1 MCEVDGTIRETMAAR
16 DSENGIVMSNAAE
29 HVLMFR
35 YSDVLLTWPAGGNFK
50 RPALPKRF
58 FRRCYGVAFFAVV
71 PTLLNRLFFASLR
84 TYQ

>member
-16 DSENGIVMSNAAE
+16 DSEKGIVMSNAAE

-50 RPALPKRF
+50 RPALPKRKRF
-58 FRRCYGVAFFAVV
+58 FPA
-71 PTLLNRLFFASLR
+71 LLRSCVFCSGADPS
-84 TYQ
+84 